1 MNKQYY
7 AERPQSVELIRSLGI
22 STTVIRFNI
31 EERHPDPDDPQ
42 QSPWQA
48 DEVEYNHKEALQE
61 SDYGPMVSAIIRSE
75 YSEDAVE
82 AIVNNYLADS
92 ENSDHTAEFQQ
103 LQEWRAKAKQ
113 AARTIIDDAI
123 EQQQQ

>member
-1 MNKQYY
+1 MNKQVYQN
-7 AERPQSVELIRSLGI
+7 RPTQVETIHSVGI
-22 STTVIRFNI
+22 NTTVIRFGVT
-31 EERHPDPDDPQ
+31 ETEQ
-42 QSPWQA
+42 GFEC

-82 AIVNNYLADS
+82 AIVNNYLADP
-92 ENSDHTAEFQQ
+92 DGHTEEFQQ

>member
-42 QSPWQA
+42 QAPWMA
-48 DEVEYNHKEALQE
+48 DEVEYNHKEALRE

-82 AIVNNYLADS
+82 AIVNNYLADPDGHA
-92 ENSDHTAEFQQ
+92 EEFQQ

>member
-7 AERPQSVELIRSLGI
+7 EERPLAQEQVRSMNI
-22 STTVIRFNI
+22 ITTVIRFHI
-31 EERHPDPDDPQ
+31 KECQPDPENPQ
-42 QSPWQA
+42 QAPWQA

-82 AIVNNYLADS
+82 AIVNNYLADP
-92 ENSDHTAEFQQ
+92 DGHTEEFQQ
-103 LQEWRAKAKQ
+103 LQVWRTEAKQ
-113 AARTIIDDAI
+113 RAREVISSFSD
-123 EQQQQ
+123 